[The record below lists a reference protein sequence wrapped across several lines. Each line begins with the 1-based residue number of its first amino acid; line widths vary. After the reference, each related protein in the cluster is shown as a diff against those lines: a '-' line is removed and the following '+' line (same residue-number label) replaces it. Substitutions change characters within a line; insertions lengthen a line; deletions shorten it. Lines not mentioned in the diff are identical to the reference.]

1 MHPQSTQ
8 SPRCLAEFDAPAAVV
23 LADRINVSDTGNRR
37 VQMFS
42 RDGVFLDKLVNPK
55 DREWLRKP
63 GTLTVDAQRNLYVA
77 DNGARRIR
85 VSTALYEAVLC
96 FSAAVPLLSGWH
108 ASSGVHRPGSAALRA
123 PRAAAVH

>member
-8 SPRCLAEFDAPAAVV
+8 SPRLLLWCLPTGLTRAIPA
-23 LADRINVSDTGNRR
+23 TG
-37 VQMFS
+37 VCKCFS

-63 GTLTVDAQRNLYVA
+63 GTLTVDAQRNLYIA

-96 FSAAVPLLSGWH
+96 FSAAVPLLSDWH
-108 ASSGVHRPGSAALRA
+108 ASSGVHRPG
-123 PRAAAVH
+123 